1 MGIICHHPADH
12 KCSETS
18 LVIVQ
23 WMVSSFCRLICAPFR
38 GHHQPHHSPE
48 KGLLGAWSSARG
60 YLHIP
65 HQHIRGR
72 WAASSY
78 FECPLSSAAARRT
91 TTELPFY
98 EFKCPFNFMGN
109 SRLHLILLIR
119 LIISLVLQWHCPLS
133 SFVFVPCPPRCLI
146 N

>member
-1 MGIICHHPADH
+1 
-12 KCSETS
+12 
-18 LVIVQ
+18 
-23 WMVSSFCRLICAPFR
+23 MVSSFCRLICAPFR

-48 KGLLGAWSSARG
+48 KGLLGARSSARG

-65 HQHIRGR
+65 HQHIRVGKSGQP
-72 WAASSY
+72 AATFNARS
-78 FECPLSSAAARRT
+78 LSSAAARRT

-119 LIISLVLQWHCPLS
+119 LIISLVLQWHWPSS